1 MKTLQLLLLE
11 LFHIFPHFKWMFFA
25 LFSTRQGPGT
35 PEKGVCEILQK
46 FQ

>member
-1 MKTLQLLLLE
+1 MNTLQLLLLE
-11 LFHIFPHFKWMFFA
+11 LFHIFPSFQIDVFA
-25 LFSTRQGPGT
+25 LFSARQGPGT